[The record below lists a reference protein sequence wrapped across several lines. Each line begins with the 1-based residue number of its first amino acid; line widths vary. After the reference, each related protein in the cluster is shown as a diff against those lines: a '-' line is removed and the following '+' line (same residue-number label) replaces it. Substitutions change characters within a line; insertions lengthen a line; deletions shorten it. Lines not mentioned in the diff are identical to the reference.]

1 MKQLLQMFLF
11 MLCCITGYS
20 QQVVS
25 SAGAT
30 SQTSSGGISYTIGE
44 AITETHTASGKTLT
58 QGFQQTKLVIT
69 AIHETKDLGYT
80 LTAYPNPAND
90 FVKLSVSD
98 SKVNGLRYVLYD
110 LNGKIISSKQLDNT
124 EMVIPFSDAA
134 SASYILKVFNGQ
146 QEVKSFKIIK
156 Q

>member
-1 MKQLLQMFLF
+1 MKQILQVFFF
-11 MLCCITGYS
+11 MLCYITAYS

-44 AITETHTASGKTLT
+44 SITETHSVSGKTLT

-69 AIHETKDLGYT
+69 AINETKDLGYT
-80 LTAYPNPAND
+80 LTAFPNPTND
-90 FVKLSVSD
+90 FVKLSISD

-110 LNGKIISSKQLDNT
+110 LNGKVISSKQLDSSET
-124 EMVIPFSDAA
+124 VIPFSDATN
-134 SASYILKVFNGQ
+134 ASYILKVFNGQ
-146 QEVKSFKIIK
+146 KEIKSFKIIK

>member
-1 MKQLLQMFLF
+1 MKQILPVFLF
-11 MLCCITGYS
+11 MLCYITVYS

-44 AITETHTASGKTLT
+44 SITETHTVSGKTLT

-69 AIHETKDLGYT
+69 AINETKDLGYT
-80 LTAYPNPAND
+80 VTAFPNPTSD

-110 LNGKIISSKQLDNT
+110 MNGIVISFKELDNSET
-124 EMVIPFSDAA
+124 VIPFSDAI
-134 SASYILKVFNGQ
+134 SASYILKVFNGKK
-146 QEVKSFKIIK
+146 EVKSFKIIK